1 MVCVGPVDLPSMKK
15 ILVVAVALVVF
26 CMTASPAFGQATRTW
41 VSSNGNDLDPCS
53 VTAPCRTFAG
63 AIGKTFIGGE
73 INALTDGGFGTVT
86 ITKSITI
93 DGAAHHSSILS
104 SGTTGVS
111 IRIPENANDPHRRV
125 VLRNLSI
132 NGTGASG
139 TVGTNTGLFGV
150 NVNNE
155 GAETVELE
163 NVRIANFSQGGIR
176 VAPTAVSPAQMTL
189 SLDNVFVSDLT
200 GNALELRPP
209 DASHSMNALVRNS
222 TFKHSRERSGIPAGE
237 SGIGIAADTGAHVW
251 LTGTSVFD
259 NAIGLRTLARQG
271 APGVIDSFC
280 DNQIGGNVD
289 NGTVPNDL
297 CPKLAPTPSVVL
309 TETLTETVTQTAP
322 PQCVVPALRGLQVP
336 FARRLLKAAG
346 CALGRVAKKPAK
358 KRKQVGKVM
367 SQKVKAGR
375 TVGIGTKV
383 GVTVGRR

>member
-1 MVCVGPVDLPSMKK
+1 LTARTFFVYGRAR
-15 ILVVAVALVVF
+15 VAFGLA
-26 CMTASPAFGQATRTW
+26 ASPAFGQATRTW
-41 VSSNGNDLDPCS
+41 VSNNGNDADPCS
-53 VTAPCRTFAG
+53 FTLPCRTFAG

-93 DGAAHHSSILS
+93 DGAGHHSSILAS
-104 SGTTGVS
+104 ATTGV
-111 IRIPENANDPHRRV
+111 IVRIAENLNDPHRRV

-139 TVGTNTGLFGV
+139 TVGTNTGIFGV

-176 VAPTAVSPAQMTL
+176 VAPAAVSPAQMSV

-209 DASHSMNALVRNS
+209 DASHSVNALVRNS
-222 TFKHSRERSGIPAGE
+222 TFKHSRERSGMPAGE

-251 LTGTSVFD
+251 LSGTAVFD
-259 NAIGLRTLARQG
+259 NAIGLSALARQG

-280 DNQIGGNVD
+280 DNQIGGNIV

-297 CPKLAPTPSVVL
+297 CPKLLPTPPAIV
-309 TETLTETVTQTAP
+309 TETVTQTVPAP
-322 PQCVVPALRGLQVP
+322 QRCVVPALRGLQVAI
-336 FARRLLKAAG
+336 ARRLLKAAG
-346 CALGRVAKKPAK
+346 CALGRVVKKPAK

-375 TVGIGTKV
+375 TVGAGTKV

>member
-1 MVCVGPVDLPSMKK
+1 MKK
-15 ILVVAVALVVF
+15 ILVVAVALVLLGV
-26 CMTASPAFGQATRTW
+26 TASPAFGQSTRTW
-41 VSSNGNDLDPCS
+41 VSSGLDGNDLNPCS
-53 VTAPCRTFAG
+53 FSAPCRTFAG

-93 DGAAHHSSILS
+93 DGAGHHTSILS

-132 NGTGASG
+132 NGTGSSG

-150 NVNNE
+150 NVLND

-176 VAPTAVSPAQMTL
+176 VAPAAAGSPTQMSL

-200 GNALELRPP
+200 GNALDIRPP
-209 DASHSMNALVRNS
+209 TAAHSVKALVRNS
-222 TFKHSRERSGIPAGE
+222 TFKHSRERSGEPAGE
-237 SGIGIAADTGAHVW
+237 SGVGIAADTGAHVW
-251 LTGTSVFD
+251 LTGSTVFD
-259 NAIGLRTLARQG
+259 NAIGLRTFARNG
-271 APGVIDSFC
+271 ASGVIDSFC

-297 CPKLAPTPSVVL
+297 CPKPAPTPSVVL
-309 TETLTETVTQTAP
+309 TETVTQTQTVPAP
-322 PQCVVPALRGLQVP
+322 PQCVVPALRGLQVR
-336 FARRLLKAAG
+336 FAGRLLKAAG

-367 SQKVKAGR
+367 SQKLKAGR
-375 TVGIGTKV
+375 TVGVGTKV
-383 GVTVGRR
+383 GLTVGRRR

>member
-1 MVCVGPVDLPSMKK
+1 MKR
-15 ILVVAVALVVF
+15 IVVVVALVVF
-26 CMTASPAFGQATRTW
+26 GMTASPAFGQATRTF
-41 VSSNGNDLDPCS
+41 VSAGVDGNDVNPCS
-53 VTAPCRTFAG
+53 FTAPCRTFAG
-63 AIGKTFIGGE
+63 AISKTFIGGE

-93 DGAAHHSSILS
+93 DGAGHHSSILA
-104 SGTTGVS
+104 SGTTGVT
-111 IRIPENANDPHRRV
+111 IRIAENANDPHRRV

-132 NGTGASG
+132 NGTGPSG
-139 TVGTNTGLFGV
+139 TVGTNTGIFGV

-155 GAETVELE
+155 GAQTVELE

-176 VAPTAVSPAQMTL
+176 VAPAAVSPAQMSL

-209 DASHSMNALVRNS
+209 DASHSVNALVRNS
-222 TFKHSRERSGIPAGE
+222 TFKHSRERSGVPAGE
-237 SGIGIAADTGAHVW
+237 TGIGIAADTGAHVW
-251 LTGTSVFD
+251 LSGTAVFD
-259 NAIGLRTLARQG
+259 NAIGLKTLARQG

-280 DNQIGGNVD
+280 DNQIAGNLD

-297 CPKLAPTPSVVL
+297 CPKLLPTPPAIV
-309 TETLTETVTQTAP
+309 TETVTQTVPAP
-322 PQCVVPALRGLQVP
+322 QQCVVPALRGLQVA

-375 TVGIGTKV
+375 TVGAGTKV